1 LTDLEHQ
8 QVQPEAKTGEP
19 LRSHAAATARDVGAD
34 RVKLGLVEQQSAVGA
49 RFIDTA
55 QGLDAI
61 MARHDERLK
70 PLEQFVRDLAVRRI
84 AQP

>member
-1 LTDLEHQ
+1 
-8 QVQPEAKTGEP
+8 
-19 LRSHAAATARDVGAD
+19 
-34 RVKLGLVEQQSAVGA
+34 VKLGLVEQQSAMSA

-55 QGLDAI
+55 QGFDAI

-70 PLEQFVRDLAVRRI
+70 PLEQFVRDLAARRA